1 MMRLNMAV
9 SREVRAELE
18 RQELKPKALTF
29 WLGVGDAKAR
39 SLCAGNSV
47 WTTADLESVFEGLG
61 IDLAEMLSRCGA
73 RLESV
78 A

>member
-47 WTTADLESVFEGLG
+47 WTLADLESVSEGLG
-61 IDLAEMLSRCGA
+61 VDLPEMLARCAA
-73 RLESV
+73 RLQPQ
-78 A
+78 